1 MSNTYVSKFDVFVIV
16 CDVYVF
22 MFDASMLVS
31 LLESLLD
38 VHFMYTFVSWYFN
51 VSVRCLFNICVY
63 V

>member
-38 VHFMYTFVSWYFN
+38 VHFMYTFVS
-51 VSVRCLFNICVY
+51 
-63 V
+63 